1 MGHGKSYSQRD
12 HAVVLGGSFAGLL
25 AARVLAE
32 HFAKVTVLEKDA
44 VSPGCA
50 PRPGA
55 PQGRHIHI
63 FLPAGVATL
72 ERLFPGAIAELARDG
87 AQPFDYGRSRLH
99 VYGAWLPRV
108 ETNLTALAQTR
119 PFLEEHIRG
128 WVNRIGN
135 IQLIY
140 GAAGEPLLNRTTGR
154 VTGAEFFITGGA
166 HRQVLDADLVI
177 DARGRNP
184 RLPRWLEENDFG
196 AVPES
201 SLQIDLGYATGRFHV
216 PQELLPDSPL
226 LYIVGPPPH
235 QTKIGVIF
243 QAENGIVFGGMG
255 GYHGDHPPAGLEG
268 FLRFARSLS
277 QPDIYNVLARAEL
290 CSPIERFIIPLSTR
304 RHFRKMRGFPTRLL
318 PIGDT
323 LCSLDPAF
331 GHGMSLAAVESTILL
346 HCLANFENLDRE
358 FTEEYLRRADALVA
372 TAWDLSSRENLKY
385 RQTSGPR
392 PWLLP
397 AASWYL
403 EFLMR
408 ARDPLIMAETYKIM
422 SLVADP
428 RIMLRPR
435 LAIRALQETICRRQ
449 V

>member
-1 MGHGKSYSQRD
+1 
-12 HAVVLGGSFAGLL
+12 VLGGSFAGLL

-44 VSPGCA
+44 FSVERA

-63 FLPAGVATL
+63 FLPAGVAAL
-72 ERLFPGAIAELARDG
+72 ESLFPGAIAELVRDG
-87 AQPFDYGRSRLH
+87 AQPFDYGRSRLY

-119 PFLEEHIRG
+119 PFLEQHVRE
-128 WVNRIGN
+128 WVARIGN
-135 IQLIY
+135 IRLIY
-140 GAAGEPLLNRTTGR
+140 GTVGEPLLNRTTGH
-154 VTGAEFFITGGA
+154 VTGVEFSIAGGVKK
-166 HRQVLDADLVI
+166 QVLDADLVI

-201 SLQIDLGYATGRFHV
+201 SLRIDLGYATGRFCV
-216 PQELLPDSPL
+216 PKEMLPDVPL
-226 LYIVGPPPH
+226 LYIVGPPPD

-268 FLRFARSLS
+268 FLRFAGSLS
-277 QPDIYNVLARAEL
+277 QPDIYNALAHAEL
-290 CSPIERFIIPLSTR
+290 CSRIERFVIPTSTR
-304 RHFRKMRGFPTRLL
+304 RHFHKMRRFPARLL

-331 GHGMSLAAVESTILL
+331 GHGMSLAAVESTILSR
-346 HCLANFENLDRE
+346 CLREFENLDRE
-358 FTEEYLRRADALVA
+358 FTQEYLRKADASVA
-372 TAWDLSSRENLKY
+372 VAWGLSSRENLKY
-385 RQTSGPR
+385 PQTSGPR
-392 PWLLP
+392 PWLMP
-397 AASWYL
+397 AARCYL
-403 EFLMR
+403 EFLMS
-408 ARDPLIMAETYKIM
+408 AGDPRIMAEMYKIM

-428 RIMLRPR
+428 RIALSPSM
-435 LAIRALQETICRRQ
+435 IVRALQQTICRLRISHS
-449 V
+449 VLGNSTDRN